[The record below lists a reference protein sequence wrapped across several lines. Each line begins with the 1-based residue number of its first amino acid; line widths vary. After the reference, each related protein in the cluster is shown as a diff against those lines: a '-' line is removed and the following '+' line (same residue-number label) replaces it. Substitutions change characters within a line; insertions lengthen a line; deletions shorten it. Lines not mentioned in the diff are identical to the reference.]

1 MKLIVVRFLDKKK
14 TRPRRYKATCNNLG
28 PVRMSVTIN
37 EDEDLDWRDNI
48 VKAAQTLV
56 DKVYVT
62 DSDLKRKPKVVE
74 EIAQLPN
81 TWDVAVR
88 LDFS

>member
-1 MKLIVVRFLDKKK
+1 MKLIIVRFLNETA
-14 TRPRRYKATCNNLG
+14 TRKNRYKATSFNLG
-28 PVRMSVTIN
+28 SVTIN
-37 EDEDLDWRDNI
+37 EDTEIGWGDN
-48 VKAAQTLV
+48 VVQAARALV

>member
-1 MKLIVVRFLDKKK
+1 MKLIVVRFLDKKA

-28 PVRMSVTIN
+28 PGRMSVTIN
-37 EDEDLDWRDNI
+37 EDEELGYRDNMI
-48 VKAAQTLV
+48 KAAQALV
-56 DKVYVT
+56 DKAYGT
-62 DSDLKRKPKVVE
+62 GYKPKVVE

>member
-1 MKLIVVRFLDKKK
+1 
-14 TRPRRYKATCNNLG
+14 
-28 PVRMSVTIN
+28 MSVTIN
-37 EDEDLDWRDNI
+37 EDEEIGWGDN
-48 VKAAQTLV
+48 VVQAARALV
-56 DKVYVT
+56 DKAYGT
-62 DSDLKRKPKVVE
+62 GYKPKVVE

>member
-1 MKLIVVRFLDKKK
+1 MKLIIVRFLDKKK

-28 PVRMSVTIN
+28 FGRMSVTIN
-37 EDEDLDWRDNI
+37 EDEEIGWGDN
-48 VKAAQTLV
+48 VVQAARALV

>member
-1 MKLIVVRFLDKKK
+1 MKLLIVRFLNETA
-14 TRPRRYKATCNNLG
+14 TRKNRYKATSLNLG
-28 PVRMSVTIN
+28 SVTIN
-37 EDEDLDWRDNI
+37 EDEEIGWGDN
-48 VKAAQTLV
+48 VVQAARALV

>member
-1 MKLIVVRFLDKKK
+1 MKLIVVRFLNETA
-14 TRPRRYKATCNNLG
+14 TRKNRYKATSFNLG
-28 PVRMSVTIN
+28 SVTIN
-37 EDEDLDWRDNI
+37 EDTEIGWGDN
-48 VKAAQTLV
+48 VVQAARALV
-56 DKVYVT
+56 DKAYGT
-62 DSDLKRKPKVVE
+62 GYKPKVVE

>member
-1 MKLIVVRFLDKKK
+1 MKLIIVRFLKEKA
-14 TRPRRYKATCNNLG
+14 TRKNRYKATCNNLG

-48 VKAAQTLV
+48 VKAAQALV

>member
-1 MKLIVVRFLDKKK
+1 MKLIIVRFLNETA
-14 TRPRRYKATCNNLG
+14 TRKNRYKSTSFNLG
-28 PVRMSVTIN
+28 SVTIN
-37 EDEDLDWRDNI
+37 EYEELVWGDNV
-48 VKAAQTLV
+48 VKAAQALV
-56 DKVYVT
+56 DKAY
-62 DSDLKRKPKVVE
+62 DRGYKPRVVE

>member
-1 MKLIVVRFLDKKK
+1 MKLIIVRFLKEKA
-14 TRPRRYKATCNNLG
+14 TRKNRYKATCSNLG

>member
-1 MKLIVVRFLDKKK
+1 MKLIIVRFLNETTKRKN
-14 TRPRRYKATCNNLG
+14 RYKATCKNLG
-28 PVRMSVTIN
+28 SVTIN
-37 EDEDLDWRDNI
+37 EDIEIGWGDN
-48 VKAAQTLV
+48 VVRAARALV
-56 DKVYVT
+56 DKVY
-62 DSDLKRKPKVVE
+62 DRGYKPRVVE

>member
-1 MKLIVVRFLDKKK
+1 MKLIVVRFLDKKA

-28 PVRMSVTIN
+28 FGRMSVTIN
-37 EDEDLDWRDNI
+37 EDEELGYRDNMI
-48 VKAAQTLV
+48 KAAQALV

-62 DSDLKRKPKVVE
+62 DSDIKRKPRVIE
-74 EIAQLPN
+74 DIAQLPN
-81 TWDVAVR
+81 NLDVAVR

>member
-1 MKLIVVRFLDKKK
+1 MKLIIVRFLNETA
-14 TRPRRYKATCNNLG
+14 TRKNRYKATSFYLG
-28 PVRMSVTIN
+28 SVTIN
-37 EDEDLDWRDNI
+37 EDEELGWGDNV
-48 VKAAQTLV
+48 VKAARALV
-56 DKVYVT
+56 DKAY
-62 DSDLKRKPKVVE
+62 DRGYKPRVVE

>member
-28 PVRMSVTIN
+28 PGRMSVTIN
-37 EDEDLDWRDNI
+37 EDEELGWGDNV
-48 VKAAQTLV
+48 VKAARALV
-56 DKVYVT
+56 DKAY
-62 DSDLKRKPKVVE
+62 DRGYKPKVVE

>member
-1 MKLIVVRFLDKKK
+1 MKLIVVRFLNETA
-14 TRPRRYKATCNNLG
+14 TRKNRYKATSFNLG
-28 PVRMSVTIN
+28 SVTIN
-37 EDEDLDWRDNI
+37 EDEELGWGDNV
-48 VKAAQTLV
+48 VKAARALV
-56 DKVYVT
+56 DKAYDT
-62 DSDLKRKPKVVE
+62 GYTPKVVE

>member
-1 MKLIVVRFLDKKK
+1 MKLIIVRFLNETA
-14 TRPRRYKATCNNLG
+14 TRKNRYKATSFNLG
-28 PVRMSVTIN
+28 SVTIN
-37 EDEDLDWRDNI
+37 EDTEIGWGDN
-48 VKAAQTLV
+48 VVQAARALVEKAYGTG
-56 DKVYVT
+56 Y
-62 DSDLKRKPKVVE
+62 KPKVVE

>member
-1 MKLIVVRFLDKKK
+1 MKLIIVRFLDKKA

-28 PVRMSVTIN
+28 PGRMSVTIN
-37 EDEDLDWRDNI
+37 EDEEIGWGDN
-48 VKAAQTLV
+48 VVQAARALV

>member
-1 MKLIVVRFLDKKK
+1 MKLIIVRFLDKKK

-28 PVRMSVTIN
+28 PGRMSVTIN

-62 DSDLKRKPKVVE
+62 DSDRRYKPKVGE
-74 EIAQLPN
+74 EIAELPN

>member
-1 MKLIVVRFLDKKK
+1 MKLIIVRFLKEKA
-14 TRPRRYKATCNNLG
+14 TRKNRYKATCNNLG

-37 EDEDLDWRDNI
+37 EDEEIGWGDNV
-48 VKAAQTLV
+48 VKAAQALV

-62 DSDLKRKPKVVE
+62 DSDRRYKPKVVE
-74 EIAQLPN
+74 EIAELPN

>member
-1 MKLIVVRFLDKKK
+1 MKLIIVRFLDKKK

-28 PVRMSVTIN
+28 PGRMSVTIN
-37 EDEDLDWRDNI
+37 EDEEIGWGDN
-48 VKAAQTLV
+48 VVQAARALV